1 MNSRSPPPTA
11 EGITG
16 ELERAAAED
25 ASGRA
30 VFERP
35 TASCTEKTGTVESM
49 VETEGKRLDADGA
62 TSETAPEEITA
73 ADELTG

>member
-1 MNSRSPPPTA
+1 
-11 EGITG
+11 
-16 ELERAAAED
+16 
-25 ASGRA
+25 
-30 VFERP
+30 
-35 TASCTEKTGTVESM
+35 M